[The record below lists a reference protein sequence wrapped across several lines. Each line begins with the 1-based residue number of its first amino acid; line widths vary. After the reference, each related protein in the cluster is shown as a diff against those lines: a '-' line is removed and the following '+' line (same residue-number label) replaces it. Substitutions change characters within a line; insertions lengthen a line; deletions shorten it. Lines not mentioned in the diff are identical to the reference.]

1 MHVLSHLL
9 SSLSDQKVIHKQLL
23 LIIKV
28 NILLEG
34 TYIIKC
40 NSYLNDRIDR
50 RTAIIVLLHDLA
62 TNLKRHIK
70 VSIINRRI
78 LLLVLAENIAKCDI
92 SLDDRNNSIQLLH
105 FRSKTNQN
113 VISTL

>member
-9 SSLSDQKVIHKQLL
+9 SALSDQKVIHKQLL
-23 LIIKV
+23 LIFYF
-28 NILLEG
+28 EG

-40 NSYLNDRIDR
+40 NSYLNHRIDR
-50 RTAIIVLLHDLA
+50 KTAIIVLLHDLA
-62 TNLKRHIK
+62 TNLKRYIK
-70 VSIINRRI
+70 VRIINRRI
-78 LLLVLAENIAKCDI
+78 PLLVLAENIAKCDI
-92 SLDDRNNSIQLLH
+92 SLDDGNNGIQLLH